1 MNNLKNLMAM
11 AVFALA
17 ITISLGACS
26 QNEKKNE
33 KKNEKVAPAKPGQHV
48 EIRYIDQDSVTKN
61 YNLAKDFQEMETRLN
76 NEMEQAQKKHEDQI
90 QEFLKNAAKSAEQK
104 YNAGQAAENQFEPV
118 TLPNGQTVPLL
129 TADAQKY
136 KQMMENAQNEMAKL
150 QQNAANQMQLSQKQL
165 TDSVDNFLKD
175 FAAQNHYD
183 VILYKAAT
191 LYINPSLDVTD
202 KVIEGLNKR
211 YTKVA
216 KK

>member
-1 MNNLKNLMAM
+1 MNNLKNLMKLAVLAM
-11 AVFALA
+11 ALT
-17 ITISLGACS
+17 ITMGACN
-26 QNEKKNE
+26 QDNKKE
-33 KKNEKVAPAKPGQHV
+33 TKKQEKVDPAKPGQHV
-48 EIRYIDQDSVTKN
+48 EIRYIDQDSVTKS

-76 NEMEQAQKKHEDQI
+76 NEMDQAQKKHEDQI
-90 QEFLKNAAKSAEQK
+90 QEFLKNATQRIQEKDK
-104 YNAGQAAENQFEPV
+104 AGQV
-118 TLPNGQTVPLL
+118 TQDQVEVIQLPNGASAPLL
-129 TADAQKY
+129 KADAQKY
-136 KQMMENAQNEMAKL
+136 NQMMQAAQTELSKL

-175 FAAQNHYD
+175 FAKQNNYD